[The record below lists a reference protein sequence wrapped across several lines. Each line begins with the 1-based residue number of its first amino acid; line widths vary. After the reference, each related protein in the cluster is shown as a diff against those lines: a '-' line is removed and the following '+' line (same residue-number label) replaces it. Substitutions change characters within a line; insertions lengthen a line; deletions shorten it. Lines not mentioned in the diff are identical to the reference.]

1 MRDKL
6 ITEKIINAVNILDEI
21 DNMIQTQSTEL
32 QQVDLELSDLY
43 HLIESNELN
52 EKQSYKIVKRIHDLR
67 LKRRALNKE
76 HDIENAYKNQSNKM
90 MGNNTRQFV
99 LTEINKTIKQ
109 LESNYKY
116 RVLKEEDIQDILS
129 YESKK
134 RGRPKKEEIIN
145 EKGVNKEN
153 ESNDL

>member
-52 EKQSYKIVKRIHDLR
+52 EKQSYKIVKRIRDLR

-153 ESNDL
+153 ERNDI